1 MNLFGVLDISASAL
15 LAERQRAEVATSN
28 LANAESA
35 GADPAQVY
43 RRKEVVFGAQPMPF
57 AAALAEAGQ
66 PGAGEAAGEGGGEG
80 VAVEA
85 VVTDHSP
92 LLRRYEP
99 GNANANAQG
108 YVTYPNINPAQEI
121 TDLMEAVRSY
131 QLNISAAQ
139 ATKGM
144 IQDSLTLLS

>member
-15 LAERQRAEVATSN
+15 LAERQRAEVVTSN

-35 GADPAQVY
+35 GPNAASVY
-43 RRKEVVFGAQPMPF
+43 RRREVVFASHPLPF
-57 AAALAEAGQ
+57 AQTLAEASNSAADGVTNAAA
-66 PGAGEAAGEGGGEG
+66 PG
-80 VAVEA
+80 VEVSD
-85 VVTDHSP
+85 VVTDQSP
-92 LLRRYEP
+92 LVRRYEP
-99 GNANANAQG
+99 GSPNADAQG
-108 YVTYPNINPAQEI
+108 YVTYPNINPVQEM

-144 IQDSLTLLS
+144 IQQSLTLLR

>member
-1 MNLFGVLDISASAL
+1 MNLFGVLDISGSAL
-15 LAERQRAEVATSN
+15 LAERQRAEVVTSN

-35 GADPAQVY
+35 GANPSQVY
-43 RRKEVVFGAQPMPF
+43 RRQEVVFGSQTMPF
-57 AAALAEAGQ
+57 SQALGQAGAPAAAGDAQ
-66 PGAGEAAGEGGGEG
+66 AAQG
-80 VAVEA
+80 VAVQA

-92 LLRRYEP
+92 LVTRYEP
-99 GNANANAQG
+99 GNPNANAQG
-108 YVTYPNINPAQEI
+108 YVTYPNVNPAQEI

-144 IQDSLTLLS
+144 IQDTLNLLS